1 MLYVAVFQTFVL
13 PETETS
19 ISALLLMTSVV
30 LAVLA
35 TPSSATSLT
44 NALFVRKDLDMEVRT
59 IHSLIV
65 GR

>member
-59 IHSLIV
+59 IHSLVV